1 MKKELESKIQ
11 KLTDLNNIF
20 QRKLEISDRKIKGL
34 EDQNLISNLKIIE
47 LQKFKEEHEVTEQKL
62 EKENYRLRQSFKEK
76 TI

>member
-47 LQKFKEEHEVTEQKL
+47 LQKFKEEH
-62 EKENYRLRQSFKEK
+62 
-76 TI
+76 